1 MRSHRNI
8 RWTSTVACVRHIPIH
23 WQIPPQDSLQHH
35 VTRHYSNSVHQRSVC
50 CPCFSPLYPVGGQ
63 KRCLFLRA
71 WLLAPSPV
79 GLIFYSISIKSV
91 CYLPLALG
99 LVLYSILELF
109 ATFCNKVSIYTRIV
123 ITPQPSHFYRYARQD
138 TTRCVLSERSDLP
151 RLDTSPRLPVKSITP
166 VHYDVFQMRA
176 LIFERRWAENVSI
189 STRMIISPLP
199 SDF

>member
-1 MRSHRNI
+1 M
-8 RWTSTVACVRHIPIH
+8 
-23 WQIPPQDSLQHH
+23 
-35 VTRHYSNSVHQRSVC
+35 HQRSVG
-50 CPCFSPLYPVGGQ
+50 CPCFPPLSHVGGQ

-79 GLIFYSISIKSV
+79 ELLFYSICIKSV

-99 LVLYSILELF
+99 LVFYSILKLY
-109 ATFCNKVSIYTRIV
+109 ANFCDKVSIYTRII

-138 TTRCVLSERSDLP
+138 TTRRILSERPDLL
-151 RLDTSPRLPVKSITP
+151 RLDTSPRRPVKSIMP
-166 VHYDVFQMRA
+166 IHYDVFQMRA

-189 STRMIISPLP
+189 SMRMIISPQP